1 MPTHRVAVQDA
12 LIALFQIT
20 VPVSR
25 LPDDYSVGR
34 TVLTRLLGP
43 SVSFGKV
50 IFHFQDNEHLKNL
63 LTPGSTL
70 VVWES
75 KQKPNTRTVLN
86 PINNAGQEVVLDF
99 LGVFCFISSFPGVS
113 CLILLCPFAE
123 NMCLV
128 YSS

>member
-20 VPVSR
+20 VP
-25 LPDDYSVGR
+25 DDGSVGR
-34 TVLTRLLGP
+34 TVLTRVLGP
-43 SVSFGKV
+43 SVSFGKA
-50 IFHFQDNEHLKNL
+50 IFNFRDTEHLKDL
-63 LTPGSTL
+63 LTPGYTP

-99 LGVFCFISSFPGVS
+99 LGAFCFISSFPSVS
-113 CLILLCPFAE
+113 CSI
-123 NMCLV
+123 
-128 YSS
+128 